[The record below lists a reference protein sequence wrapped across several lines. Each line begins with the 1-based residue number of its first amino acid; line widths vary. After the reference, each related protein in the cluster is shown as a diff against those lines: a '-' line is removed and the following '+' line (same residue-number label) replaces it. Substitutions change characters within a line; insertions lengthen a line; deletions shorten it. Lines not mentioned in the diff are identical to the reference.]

1 MAPHLFPAALPRT
14 GSLKT
19 SRGLRLRAGLVGLAA
34 LAGVAGFTSASVSA
48 QVIANPSAA
57 PGQRPQ
63 VQSTMQGKP
72 LVQIV
77 APNAAGVSHN
87 RYSRFDVDARG
98 VILNNSRS
106 TQIDGMDVITLNRNL
121 RDGPARIILNE
132 VNAPQAS
139 LLQGPVRVVGSRAE
153 VIIANPAG
161 ITCNGCG
168 FVNASRALLT
178 TGQVQAAPGGLP
190 TFSVQQGTVAIGPQ
204 GLSGQGADAT
214 DIVAANVTVGGGMTA
229 KALSIT
235 AGKGN
240 LSLDANG
247 VPTFVAT
254 AAQVTPGGSQGR
266 TNSIDV
272 SELGGMY
279 ANSIRLVATD
289 GGVAVHGHA
298 ILQATTGDLTITA
311 SGALVS
317 EGPLWAGGNAS
328 LRGQSV
334 RLDGMVLVDHDL
346 SVTSDADLRAG
357 ALLVGLADANSAQAG
372 TARLSL
378 VAGGKITASDL
389 LWSSGR
395 LSLQAQAIELL
406 PSSAVFARGS
416 AQAQWRQSFTGSLNQ
431 ITVPGSFVLPFGADN
446 AAGGF
451 VTFESVDPYFLNQIQ
466 FLYPRSSA
474 SSPAFADIVGRI

>member
-1 MAPHLFPAALPRT
+1 MALHLFPAALHRT
-14 GSLKT
+14 GSLKP
-19 SRGLRLRAGLVGLAA
+19 SRGLRLRAGFIRLAV
-34 LAGVAGFTSASVSA
+34 LAGVAGLTSATVSA
-48 QVIANPSAA
+48 QVIANPGAA

-106 TQIDGMDVITLNRNL
+106 TQLEGQDVITLNRNL

-178 TGQVQAAPGGLP
+178 TGQTQMAPGGLP

-214 DIVAANVTVGGGMTA
+214 DIVAADVTVGGPMTA
-229 KALSIT
+229 KALAVT
-235 AGKGN
+235 AGQGS
-240 LSLDANG
+240 LSLDAHG
-247 VPTFVAT
+247 VPTFVA
-254 AAQVTPGGSQGR
+254 AAPRVAPGGSQGR
-266 TNSIDV
+266 ANAIDV

-279 ANSIRLVATD
+279 ANGIRLVTTQGGMATHRD
-289 GGVAVHGHA
+289 A
-298 ILQATTGDLTITA
+298 ILLATTGDLVITA
-311 SGALVS
+311 SGALVAGGTLS
-317 EGPLWAGGNAS
+317 AGGN
-328 LRGQSV
+328 V
-334 RLDGMVLVDHDL
+334 RM
-346 SVTSDADLRAG
+346 
-357 ALLVGLADANSAQAG
+357 
-372 TARLSL
+372 
-378 VAGGKITASDL
+378 
-389 LWSSGR
+389 
-395 LSLQAQAIELL
+395 QAQSIELL
-406 PSSAVFARGS
+406 PSSSVFARGY

-431 ITVPGSFVLPFGADN
+431 VTVPGSFVLPLGADN

-451 VTFESVDPYFLNQIQ
+451 VTFESVDPYFLNQIL

-474 SSPAFADIVGRI
+474 SSRAFADIVGRI